1 LRNEN
6 IKKTGGGKNRTMKK
20 IFMIVMSLSVFSF
33 AVVCFSAEAPAPP
46 LIVKNY
52 EGIPYVSGG
61 IGLDEREAMSAI
73 ASEYNLKIVFA
84 LKEGNYLA
92 DASVLIKNAQGRTFL
107 DAVSD
112 GPWFYAKLPAGHYT
126 VTATIAEKAE
136 NQAVEIKSTG
146 HAVLHFYWTE

>member
-1 LRNEN
+1 MR
-6 IKKTGGGKNRTMKK
+6 K
-20 IFMIVMSLSVFSF
+20 IGLIVLSLFVLSNA
-33 AVVCFSAEAPAPP
+33 AVSFSAETPAPP
-46 LIVKNY
+46 LMVKDY

-92 DASVLIKNAQGRTFL
+92 DASVLIKNAQGRTVL

-112 GPWFYAKLPAGHYT
+112 GPWFYARLPAGQYA
-126 VTATIAEKAE
+126 VTATMMEKANTE
-136 NQAVEIKSTG
+136 KVQIKPAGQS
-146 HAVLHFYWTE
+146 VLHFYWTE

>member
-1 LRNEN
+1 MR
-6 IKKTGGGKNRTMKK
+6 K
-20 IFMIVMSLSVFSF
+20 IGLIVLSLFVLSNG
-33 AVVCFSAEAPAPP
+33 AVSFSAETPAPP
-46 LIVKNY
+46 LMVKDY

-92 DASVLIKNAQGRTFL
+92 DASVLIINAQGRTVL

-112 GPWFYAKLPAGHYT
+112 GPWFYAKLPAGEYA
-126 VTATIAEKAE
+126 VTATMMKKANTEKV
-136 NQAVEIKSTG
+136 QIKPAGQS
-146 HAVLHFYWTE
+146 VLRFYWTE